1 MIWICSDNTIK
12 EPLVL
17 LFYKL
22 QKIFTSVSERS
33 HKLLDSFNLF
43 LKLTFFIENKSMNT
57 YQVTSNSL
65 IICNIGF

>member
-33 HKLLDSFNLF
+33 HKLLDSFISKINVFYWKQKYEHL
-43 LKLTFFIENKSMNT
+43 S
-57 YQVTSNSL
+57 SN
-65 IICNIGF
+65 I